1 MLSCQVFTRLHEK
14 VRVRPMMGEDPNEH
28 NLADS
33 KAKQEELNDLDST
46 ENERNIDG
54 ASCNSTSTIEQEE
67 GHNRTNAGI
76 VAMVNLETKDNME
89 DSMSEKDINNKE
101 FEFKSEPQLN
111 ADDLEKSL
119 HFTEQN
125 ADSDDENVQEQ
136 KLYTESTKEH
146 CPYPVVSKD
155 EACRSGSVITN
166 DSNDEPSRDKTIDNN
181 ENSSVRSKSASSYK
195 HMSDSRRHISVSDE
209 NNFEPE
215 VKS

>member
-14 VRVRPMMGEDPNEH
+14 VRVRPMMGEDPDDH
-28 NLADS
+28 NLADTKS
-33 KAKQEELNDLDST
+33 NQEELNDLDST

-54 ASCNSTSTIEQEE
+54 ASCSSTSTIEQEKD
-67 GHNRTNAGI
+67 HDRTNAGI
-76 VAMVNLETKDNME
+76 FAMVNLETNDNME

-119 HFTEQN
+119 HFTEKN
-125 ADSDDENVQEQ
+125 ADSDDENVQE
-136 KLYTESTKEH
+136 KNLYTEITKEL
-146 CPYPVVSKD
+146 CPPPVVSKD
-155 EACRSGSVITN
+155 EAGRSRSVITN

-181 ENSSVRSKSASSYK
+181 ENSSVRSESVSSYK
-195 HMSDSRRHISVSDE
+195 HMSDSRRQISVSDE